1 MDKIE
6 TIYNRVLSGI
16 FTVTNPIKKS
26 VKRTECKVHIC
37 INYYALDVIIDE
49 KLLSKYNFFNAY
61 IDNIN
66 EGAVWADQDFRSSNH
81 FYNPF
86 KKRGLFGRR
95 NAMDL
100 AIEYYSNAIK
110 LWPENRNESMFNLG
124 AAAHIIQD
132 MTVPQHANIKLL
144 DDHHQYE
151 KFVEKNYMHFK
162 VYNENLRPYILDS
175 ISDYVR
181 FNSRI
186 ALKTHRRF
194 KDIKEDEC
202 RFLRITKCT
211 IPLSIRTT
219 AGLMIL
225 YYNEIA
231 NLY

>member
-1 MDKIE
+1 MDRIE
-6 TIYNRVLSGI
+6 TIYNKVLSGV
-16 FTVTNPIKKS
+16 FTIANPIKKS

-37 INYYALDVIIDE
+37 INYYALDTILND
-49 KLLSKYNFFNAY
+49 KLLKEYNVFNTY
-61 IDNIN
+61 VDNIN
-66 EGAVWADQDFRSSNH
+66 EGAVWADQDFKSAGH
-81 FYNPF
+81 FYNPY
-86 KKRGLFGRR
+86 KKRGLFGRK

-100 AIEYYSNAIK
+100 AVNYYSEAID
-110 LWPENRNESMFNLG
+110 LWSENRNKAMFYLG

-151 KFVEKNYMHFK
+151 SFVKKNYMHFK
-162 VYNENLRPYILDS
+162 VYNEDLSPYILHS

-181 FNSRI
+181 FNSRV
-186 ALKTHRRF
+186 ALKLYRRF
-194 KDIKEDEC
+194 KKIKEDEN

-225 YYNEIA
+225 YYNET
-231 NLY
+231 LD

>member
-1 MDKIE
+1 MDRIE

-16 FTVTNPIKKS
+16 FTLTNPIKKS
-26 VKRTECKVHIC
+26 IKRTECKVHIC
-37 INYYALDVIIDE
+37 INYYALDTIFKDTM
-49 KLLSKYNFFNAY
+49 LHQYNVFHTY
-61 IDNIN
+61 MDNIN

-81 FYNPF
+81 FYNPY

-100 AIEYYSNAIK
+100 AIEYYSDAVK
-110 LWPENRNESMFNLG
+110 LWSENRNKAMFYLG

-151 KFVEKNYMHFK
+151 SFVKKKYMHFK
-162 VYNENLRPYILDS
+162 VYNENLKPYLLDS

-181 FNSRI
+181 FNSRV
-186 ALKTHRRF
+186 ALKVHRKYRV
-194 KDIKEDEC
+194 IKKDEC
-202 RFLRITKCT
+202 RFLRITKCS

-219 AGLMIL
+219 AGLFIL
-225 YYNEIA
+225 YYNDIA
-231 NLY
+231 HL

>member
-1 MDKIE
+1 MDRIE
-6 TIYNRVLSGI
+6 TIYNRVLSGV
-16 FTVTNPIKKS
+16 FTLANPIKKS

-37 INYYALDVIIDE
+37 INYYALDAIINE
-49 KLLSKYNFFNAY
+49 KLLSQYNLFNAY

-95 NAMDL
+95 SAMDL

-110 LWPENRNESMFNLG
+110 LWPKDKNKSMFNLG

-151 KFVEKNYMHFK
+151 KFVEKKYRDFK
-162 VYNENLRPYILDS
+162 VYNEDLKPYMLDS

-181 FNSRI
+181 FNSRLAVKI
-186 ALKTHRRF
+186 HRKF
-194 KDIKEDEC
+194 KGIKEDER
-202 RFLRITKCT
+202 RFSRITKCT

-219 AGLMIL
+219 AGLMII
-225 YYNEIA
+225 YYSEIA
-231 NLY
+231 NL

>member
-1 MDKIE
+1 MDRIE
-6 TIYNRVLSGI
+6 TIYNRVLSGV
-16 FTVTNPIKKS
+16 FTLANPIKKS

-37 INYYALDVIIDE
+37 INYYALDAIINE
-49 KLLSKYNFFNAY
+49 KLLSQYNLFNAY

-95 NAMDL
+95 SAMDL

-110 LWPENRNESMFNLG
+110 LWPKDKNKSMFNLG

-151 KFVEKNYMHFK
+151 KFVEKKYRDFK
-162 VYNENLRPYILDS
+162 VYNEDLKPYMLDS

-181 FNSRI
+181 FNSRL
-186 ALKTHRRF
+186 ALKIHRKF
-194 KDIKEDEC
+194 KGIKEDER
-202 RFLRITKCT
+202 RFSRITKCT

-219 AGLMIL
+219 AGLMII
-225 YYNEIA
+225 YYSEIA
-231 NLY
+231 NL

>member
-1 MDKIE
+1 MDRIE

-16 FTVTNPIKKS
+16 FTIANPIKKS

-37 INYYALDVIIDE
+37 INYYALDAIINE
-49 KLLSKYNFFNAY
+49 KFLSQYNLFNTY
-61 IDNIN
+61 IDSIN

-100 AIEYYSNAIK
+100 AIEYYSKAIK
-110 LWPENRNESMFNLG
+110 LWPEDRNKSMFNLG

-132 MTVPQHANIKLL
+132 MTVPQHANIRLL

-151 KFVEKNYMHFK
+151 KFVEKNYMYFK
-162 VYNENLRPYILDS
+162 VYNENLKPYKLNS
-175 ISDYVR
+175 IPDYVR
-181 FNSRI
+181 FNSRL
-186 ALKTHRRF
+186 ALKIHRKF
-194 KDIKEDEC
+194 KGIKEDEC
-202 RFLRITKCT
+202 RFSRITKCT

-231 NLY
+231 S